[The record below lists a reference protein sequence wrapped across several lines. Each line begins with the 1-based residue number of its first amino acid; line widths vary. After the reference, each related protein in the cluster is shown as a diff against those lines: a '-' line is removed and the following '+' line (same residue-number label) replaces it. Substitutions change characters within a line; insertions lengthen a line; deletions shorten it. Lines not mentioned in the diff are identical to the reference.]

1 MELIIGIIFLLV
13 VGYLV
18 FWPKDKAVVNDAR
31 APQELK
37 NPVVMSLNAIPPEA
51 PAMVPEVTEPV
62 AVQVAG
68 LTVVE
73 GAGVVDIPATTSAAK
88 KAPAKKPA
96 AAKKAPAK
104 KAPAKS
110 KKTTS

>member
-73 GAGVVDIPATTSAAK
+73 GAGVVDIPATTPAAK